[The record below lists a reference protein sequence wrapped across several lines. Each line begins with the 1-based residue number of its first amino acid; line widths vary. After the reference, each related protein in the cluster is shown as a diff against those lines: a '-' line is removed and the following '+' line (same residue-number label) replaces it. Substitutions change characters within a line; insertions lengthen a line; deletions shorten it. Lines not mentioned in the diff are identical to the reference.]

1 MERLH
6 DTLEI
11 YSIRIGELTGPQAI
25 DILRS
30 WEREGDGNVPLS
42 QMTGFFDGERLLLNQ
57 DYTAYKAIKD
67 FVLAYV
73 NQTRERR
80 AEVRRIL
87 HENSRP
93 SESVARVTDAYLE
106 YVETEKEYSL
116 LKKQSFKAG
125 FEPMLRCILD
135 KNTTR
140 GGMLFDAYAWGVIQ
154 GKREERAKRK
164 RQEGSAQGSGRAFPA

>member
-11 YSIRIGELTGPQAI
+11 YSVRLGELPGDLALG
-25 DILRS
+25 ILQN
-30 WEREGDGNVPLS
+30 WQRENDNTPLS
-42 QMTGFFDGERLLLNQ
+42 KMTVCFDGDRLLVNQ
-57 DYTAYKAIKD
+57 DYTAYEALKD

-80 AEVRRIL
+80 AEFRRIL

-93 SESVARVTDAYLE
+93 SENVARVTDAYLE
-106 YVETEKEYSL
+106 YMETEKEYGIIRKQA
-116 LKKQSFKAG
+116 LKPG
-125 FEPMLRCILD
+125 YEPMLQCIYD
-135 KNTTR
+135 KNKTW
-140 GGMLFDAYAWGVIQ
+140 GGSLAEAYAWGVIQ

-164 RQEGSAQGSGRAFPA
+164 RQEDSAQGSGRALPA